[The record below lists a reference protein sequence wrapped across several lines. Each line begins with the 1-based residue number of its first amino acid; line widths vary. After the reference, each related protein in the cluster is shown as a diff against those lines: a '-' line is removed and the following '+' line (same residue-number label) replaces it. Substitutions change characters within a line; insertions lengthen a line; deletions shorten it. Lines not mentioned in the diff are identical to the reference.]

1 MSDKKKILSNN
12 ENKALINNSIDEIE
26 FTKNELRRK
35 ETIIKLIIENSK
47 YKNEYFQNKNNDSNQ
62 TAKFAT
68 LKKSRKPRNITQ

>member
-35 ETIIKLIIENSK
+35 ETIIKLIIENSR
-47 YKNEYFQNKNNDSNQ
+47 Y
-62 TAKFAT
+62 
-68 LKKSRKPRNITQ
+68 

>member
-12 ENKALINNSIDEIE
+12 ENKALINNSTDEIE

-35 ETIIKLIIENSK
+35 ETIIKLIIENLK
-47 YKNEYFQNKNNDSNQ
+47 YKNEYFQNKNSNQ